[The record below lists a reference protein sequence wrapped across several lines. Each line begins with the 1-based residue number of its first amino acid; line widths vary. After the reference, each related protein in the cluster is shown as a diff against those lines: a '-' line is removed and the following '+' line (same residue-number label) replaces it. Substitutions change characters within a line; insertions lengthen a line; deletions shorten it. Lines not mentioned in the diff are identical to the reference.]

1 MNKFLAETN
10 FDSCDNVY
18 VLMPSMLIILQIKQV
33 T

>member
-10 FDSCDNVY
+10 FGSCDNVY